1 MKVLKI
7 AIVML
12 ILIMSVGA
20 VCAAESISDDAI
32 GDDSNE
38 ILETVQQDISTDDS
52 MDILETAQN
61 DIYTASDDSFTNL
74 TDEINSTN
82 VVDLTHD
89 YKFNNETDDS
99 NGIVINKDNFVLN
112 GNGRTIDGNNQSRLF
127 SITGNNITLNDLI
140 LINGNYDICA
150 GIRAV
155 GTLTLNNV
163 TFINNYANEQGGAIG
178 VRDGATLI
186 CNNCR
191 FIDNYAQSGS
201 AILDADSEIKLYNSY
216 VTSKN
221 FSKASQIFL
230 SPSSGLTPTEI
241 YIENTTF
248 ANIIASYAP
257 ALYLKSSKASIINS
271 KFIDLKA
278 NITAGA
284 ISTKSGGE
292 LYIENCEFKNVT
304 SSKNGGA
311 IYADVPGDEE
321 YTGTITILDSKFKD
335 TYSEFGGAY
344 VQLGGDFVL
353 NNTEFI
359 NSHAEY
365 DGGAIYLS
373 HTNTEIND
381 CTFDSN
387 GVSIIEGYPTYG
399 GAIFC
404 DMSTLNITESK
415 FFNNGASAGAA
426 IYAYDSSYDIRTSV
440 FENNTNPIYS
450 VFDKYINI
458 ARSNVFVNDD
468 NISLNNTYYATIMI
482 GQGIQL
488 VLLNNT
494 INITTIPDKFDL
506 RDYGWVSSVK
516 DQAWMGACWTFGMTG
531 TLESALL
538 KAANITTD
546 FSENNMQNT
555 MLKYSIYGGPIVEGG
570 ANVLSASYLLSW
582 LGAFTQDADVY
593 DEMGKLSPVITTM
606 EDVHVQDV
614 MFTPNTDI
622 PNGTLLKLAIMK
634 YGSLDVPFFGQST
647 FDDVNPYYNPETYA
661 QYTNESLNATHD
673 VSIIG
678 WDDNYDASNFLIT
691 PPGNGA
697 WIVKN
702 SYGTVWGD
710 NGFFYLSYYD
720 KTLMNS
726 KDVTNYGTS
735 IIIEN
740 VDPYNKNYQ
749 HALIWEGDFKSGNQN
764 VSYINVF
771 EALGDDLIA
780 AVGTY
785 FDREGMD
792 YTVEIYVNDELKLTQ
807 TGVSPYFGYRTI
819 KLNKYI
825 PVREGDVFK
834 AVITSNAVPTINLTD
849 ARPHY
854 TQNLS
859 FVSFDGEPMK
869 DTYDLGYIV
878 CLKVY
883 TIANPTFCE
892 LQEAIANSTENHL
905 DLYCDYEFNNGTD
918 NSTGILISKDN
929 FVINGNGRMINGSN
943 LSRIFNIT
951 ANNVTLND
959 LILTGGNAEKGGAIY
974 TTGLLTLNNVT
985 FIDNYASK
993 SGGAVAL
1000 YDDVT
1005 LNCNN
1010 SQFIDN
1016 YAAEGGSSIV
1026 NAKGEVNLYNAYITS
1041 KVYAKAGQVM
1051 GANGAR
1057 FYLEN
1062 ITFVNTTATYSPA
1075 IYLVGSKA
1083 RIIDSRFIN
1092 LKANLTAGA
1101 MSLREGGELYIKNC
1115 EFINTTSSRNAG
1127 AVYVDITGY
1136 NPGNEGNV
1144 TIIDSKFK
1152 DASSKFAGAYVQLGG
1167 QFWLSN
1173 SEFTNNHA
1181 TFNGGAIYLS
1191 FTETEI
1197 SNCTF
1202 DSNGVD
1208 VIEGYPTYGGAIFS
1222 DISTLN
1228 ITDSNFFNNVAS
1240 EGNAIYAYDSSFT
1253 IKGSTFKNNTN
1264 AVFSVFTKKC
1274 DIDGNV
1280 LNNDT
1285 VSTNN
1290 TFYATIMVGEGLQL
1304 TLANNTINVD
1314 TLPAKFDLRDWGWVS
1329 PVKNQGWM
1337 GACWTFGMSGAL
1349 ESALLKAT
1357 GIPFNVSMNNMKTV
1371 MKYSPYGAME
1381 VFEGGANLASVSYL
1395 LSWLGTIPY
1404 EADSYDE
1411 LGKITMPIATN
1422 QSIHV
1427 QDMIFIPN
1435 NEIPNGTQMKLAILK
1450 YGSLDVSF
1458 FGQDTF
1464 NAESPYYNPETHAHY
1479 VNVPEAGNH
1488 EVSIVGWDDKFP
1500 KEKFLI
1506 TPPGDGAWIVKNS
1519 YGTEWGDNGFFYIS
1533 YYDQSLLPYTS
1544 GKVVNYAAA
1553 PIIENTVP
1561 YNKNYQYDITW
1572 LSNFEPSDGNISYMN
1587 VFDALDDDLIAA
1599 VGTYFNQSG
1608 INYKVEIFVNDELKL
1623 TQEGVSPYV
1632 GYHTIKL
1639 DSYIPIKKGDVFKA
1653 AITSNW
1659 VPYLLLEDTRVHY
1672 TQNISFVSSDGKTWK
1687 DAYDLGY
1694 IACLKVYTVADDS
1707 KIINNKNI
1715 SVDYNG
1721 GKYFSVKVVT
1731 DDGIAVAGTSVKFN
1745 INGVTT
1751 TVKTNSNGVAKIKIT
1766 QTPKKYTIK
1775 TTYKGKTVKNTVT
1788 VKQVLTAS
1796 KLTVKKTAKKFTL
1809 KATLKIN
1816 GKLQKGK
1823 TIKFKLNGKTYT
1835 VKTNAKGVAQKTLG
1849 KNVIKKLKKGKT
1861 YTVQVTYLKDT
1872 IKTTVKVK

>member
-1 MKVLKI
+1 M
-7 AIVML
+7 
-12 ILIMSVGA
+12 
-20 VCAAESISDDAI
+20 
-32 GDDSNE
+32 
-38 ILETVQQDISTDDS
+38 
-52 MDILETAQN
+52 
-61 DIYTASDDSFTNL
+61 
-74 TDEINSTN
+74 TDEIKSKD

-89 YKFNNETDDS
+89 YTFNNGTDDQS
-99 NGIVINKDNFVLN
+99 GIVIEKDNFVLN

-150 GIRAV
+150 GIRVV

-163 TFINNYANEQGGAIG
+163 TFINNYAKEQGGAIG
-178 VRDGATLI
+178 VRDSSTLI
-186 CNNCR
+186 CNNCK

-230 SPSSGLTPTEI
+230 SPSSELTPTEI

-292 LYIENCEFKNVT
+292 LYIENCEFENVT

-311 IYADVPGDEE
+311 IYADVPGDNK
-321 YTGTITILDSKFKD
+321 YTGTITILDTKFKD

-359 NSHAEY
+359 NSHAKY

-404 DMSTLNITESK
+404 DMSTLNITGSK
-415 FFNNGASAGAA
+415 FFNNEASAGSA
-426 IYAYDSSYDIRTSV
+426 IYAYDSSYGIRTSV

-468 NISLNNTYYATIMI
+468 NISLNNTYYATIII
-482 GQGIQL
+482 GQGMQL

-570 ANVLSASYLLSW
+570 ANVFSSSYLLSW

-647 FDDVNPYYNPETYA
+647 FDDVNPYYNPETCA

-740 VDPYNKNYQ
+740 V
-749 HALIWEGDFKSGNQN
+749 E
-764 VSYINVF
+764 
-771 EALGDDLIA
+771 
-780 AVGTY
+780 
-785 FDREGMD
+785 
-792 YTVEIYVNDELKLTQ
+792 
-807 TGVSPYFGYRTI
+807 
-819 KLNKYI
+819 
-825 PVREGDVFK
+825 
-834 AVITSNAVPTINLTD
+834 
-849 ARPHY
+849 
-854 TQNLS
+854 
-859 FVSFDGEPMK
+859 
-869 DTYDLGYIV
+869 
-878 CLKVY
+878 
-883 TIANPTFCE
+883 
-892 LQEAIANSTENHL
+892 
-905 DLYCDYEFNNGTD
+905 
-918 NSTGILISKDN
+918 
-929 FVINGNGRMINGSN
+929 
-943 LSRIFNIT
+943 
-951 ANNVTLND
+951 
-959 LILTGGNAEKGGAIY
+959 
-974 TTGLLTLNNVT
+974 
-985 FIDNYASK
+985 
-993 SGGAVAL
+993 
-1000 YDDVT
+1000 
-1005 LNCNN
+1005 
-1010 SQFIDN
+1010 
-1016 YAAEGGSSIV
+1016 
-1026 NAKGEVNLYNAYITS
+1026 
-1041 KVYAKAGQVM
+1041 
-1051 GANGAR
+1051 
-1057 FYLEN
+1057 
-1062 ITFVNTTATYSPA
+1062 
-1075 IYLVGSKA
+1075 
-1083 RIIDSRFIN
+1083 
-1092 LKANLTAGA
+1092 
-1101 MSLREGGELYIKNC
+1101 
-1115 EFINTTSSRNAG
+1115 
-1127 AVYVDITGY
+1127 
-1136 NPGNEGNV
+1136 
-1144 TIIDSKFK
+1144 
-1152 DASSKFAGAYVQLGG
+1152 
-1167 QFWLSN
+1167 
-1173 SEFTNNHA
+1173 
-1181 TFNGGAIYLS
+1181 
-1191 FTETEI
+1191 
-1197 SNCTF
+1197 
-1202 DSNGVD
+1202 
-1208 VIEGYPTYGGAIFS
+1208 
-1222 DISTLN
+1222 
-1228 ITDSNFFNNVAS
+1228 
-1240 EGNAIYAYDSSFT
+1240 
-1253 IKGSTFKNNTN
+1253 
-1264 AVFSVFTKKC
+1264 
-1274 DIDGNV
+1274 
-1280 LNNDT
+1280 
-1285 VSTNN
+1285 
-1290 TFYATIMVGEGLQL
+1290 
-1304 TLANNTINVD
+1304 
-1314 TLPAKFDLRDWGWVS
+1314 
-1329 PVKNQGWM
+1329 
-1337 GACWTFGMSGAL
+1337 
-1349 ESALLKAT
+1349 
-1357 GIPFNVSMNNMKTV
+1357 
-1371 MKYSPYGAME
+1371 
-1381 VFEGGANLASVSYL
+1381 
-1395 LSWLGTIPY
+1395 
-1404 EADSYDE
+1404 
-1411 LGKITMPIATN
+1411 
-1422 QSIHV
+1422 
-1427 QDMIFIPN
+1427 
-1435 NEIPNGTQMKLAILK
+1435 
-1450 YGSLDVSF
+1450 
-1458 FGQDTF
+1458 
-1464 NAESPYYNPETHAHY
+1464 
-1479 VNVPEAGNH
+1479 
-1488 EVSIVGWDDKFP
+1488 
-1500 KEKFLI
+1500 
-1506 TPPGDGAWIVKNS
+1506 
-1519 YGTEWGDNGFFYIS
+1519 
-1533 YYDQSLLPYTS
+1533 
-1544 GKVVNYAAA
+1544 
-1553 PIIENTVP
+1553 P
-1561 YNKNYQYDITW
+1561 YNKNYQYDMFW
-1572 LSNFEPSDGNISYMN
+1572 GSDFVGNGTVKYMN
-1587 VFDALDDDLIAA
+1587 VFEALDDDLIAG

-1608 INYKVEIFVNDELKL
+1608 INYTVEIYVNDVLKL
-1623 TQEGVSPYV
+1623 TQDGVSPYY

-1653 AITSNW
+1653 VITSNGMPR
-1659 VPYLLLEDTRVHY
+1659 VELKYSRVHY
-1672 TQNISFVSSDGKTWK
+1672 TSNISFISFDGKTWQ
-1687 DAYDLGY
+1687 DGYDTGD

-1707 KIINNKNI
+1707 KIINNENI
-1715 SVDYNG
+1715 TVDYDSG
-1721 GKYFSVKVVT
+1721 FYFSVKVVT
-1731 DDGIAVAGTSVKFN
+1731 ADGHSVGAGAAVNITINRKTTSAITDADGIAKVKITDVPGTYD
-1745 INGVTT
+1745 VTT
-1751 TVKTNSNGVAKIKIT
+1751 TYNGKS
-1766 QTPKKYTIK
+1766 
-1775 TTYKGKTVKNTVT
+1775 VKNTVT
-1788 VKQVLTAS
+1788 VKQVLKTS
-1796 KLTVKKTAKKFTL
+1796 KGTVKKTAKKFTL

-1835 VKTNAKGVAQKTLG
+1835 AKTNAKGVAQKTLG
-1849 KNVIKKLKKGKT
+1849 KKVINKLKKGKT
-1861 YTVQVTYLKDT
+1861 YTVKVTYKKDT